1 MRRWWLAGAACTLM
15 LAGAP
20 AIAGSQAL
28 AATAHGARD
37 GLDGAAQTGQNV
49 LLVCN
54 GSTKPCPPGASI
66 FSTVQGAVNAAKS
79 GDWILILSLIHI

>member
-37 GLDGAAQTGQNV
+37 GLDGAAQTGQTPV
-49 LLVCN
+49 SASSFDIGISHC
-54 GSTKPCPPGASI
+54 GQSIAMRSTS
-66 FSTVQGAVNAAKS
+66 SRTVPIVRQ
-79 GDWILILSLIHI
+79 